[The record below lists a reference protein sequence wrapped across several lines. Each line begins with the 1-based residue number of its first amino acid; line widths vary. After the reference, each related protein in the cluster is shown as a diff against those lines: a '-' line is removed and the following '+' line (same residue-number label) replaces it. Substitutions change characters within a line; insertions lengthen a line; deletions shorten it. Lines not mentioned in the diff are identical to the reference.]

1 MVRNRHRRLAA
12 LAAGVVIPVFAL
24 AACGSSSGGSG
35 DSGSTGSGDKGSSAA
50 LDAAF
55 KGDESAPPST
65 SPKPATGKT
74 VYWLSCGEVT
84 QSCASYT
91 AAGKEAAEAIG
102 WNFKV
107 VDGNLNQANGYAN
120 AMRTAIAAKPDA
132 IVQDAFSCAADQP
145 QLQQAKKLGI
155 PVIGVETVDCSD
167 AKVGP
172 KLFTIDMVY
181 SEKYPTHA
189 AWWTGWG
196 EWAASFIAADS
207 GGKAKIIT
215 APGKGDPQ
223 FDFYNSGFDK
233 TLTQKCS
240 GCKVVDEVSWTVAD
254 LAANGPWVTGLRN
267 SLVKNPDA
275 DYVWVPFDTN
285 AVESGGAKAVLQAG
299 GKAKLLSGIG
309 SGSAMDLIREGQIAA
324 ESVARSSDWVSWA
337 AIDQINRHFAGEKSV
352 PQGLGFI
359 SIDKS
364 HNLPDKKGEAY
375 ATSVD
380 FRSLYKK
387 AWGVE

>member
-1 MVRNRHRRLAA
+1 MV
-12 LAAGVVIPVFAL
+12 AGLVMSGFVL
-24 AACGSSSGGSG
+24 AACGGSEGSDGSDGKSSAG
-35 DSGSTGSGDKGSSAA
+35 DAKSSAA
-50 LDAAF
+50 LDAQF
-55 KGDESAPPST
+55 KGDEGAPPT
-65 SPKPATGKT
+65 SAPKPATGKT
-74 VYWLSCGEVT
+74 VYWLSCGQST
-84 QSCASYT
+84 QSCASFA

-132 IVQDAFSCAADQP
+132 IIQDAFSCASDQP

-167 AKVGP
+167 AKIGP

-181 SEKYPTHA
+181 SDKYKNNQE
-189 AWWTGWG
+189 WWTGWG
-196 EWAASFIAADS
+196 EWAAGYIAADS

-215 APGKGDPQ
+215 SPGKGDPQ
-223 FDFYNSGFDK
+223 FDFYNGGFDK
-233 TLTQKCS
+233 TLDAKCADCS
-240 GCKVVDEVSWTVAD
+240 VVEEVSWTVAD
-254 LAANGPWVTGLRN
+254 LAPNGPWVTGLRN
-267 SLVKNPDA
+267 ALIKHRDA
-275 DYVWVPFDTN
+275 NYVWFPFDSN

-299 GKAKLLSGIG
+299 SKAKVLAGIG
-309 SGSAMDLIREGQIAA
+309 NGPALDLIRNGQLHG

-337 AIDQINRHFAGEKSV
+337 AIDQINRHLNGEESV

-359 SIDKS
+359 SIDKG
-364 HNLPDKKGEAY
+364 HNMPEKAGEAY
-375 ATSVD
+375 TTSVD